1 MKKIKLG
8 LRIIGGGLIYWFIYN
23 TYFGWNMTPESL
35 YEVRFDNIFKV
46 IITVGWVIYF
56 LPLLDIYES
65 FIKKHESK
73 S

>member
-8 LRIIGGGLIYWFIYN
+8 MTIIFLSMIYWVIYN
-23 TYFGWNMTPESL
+23 TYFGWNATPINDSEL
-35 YEVRFDNIFKV
+35 MCDNLFKTFV
-46 IITVGWVIYF
+46 TVGWCVYF
-56 LPLLDIYES
+56 LPLLDVYES